1 MKKLN
6 VGIFGAGRIGQI
18 HAMNLV
24 NNPNI
29 KIKRIVDP
37 FADKLKDF
45 EEKIGIKLETDPEVI
60 FNDEEIDAVL
70 ICTPTDTHVD
80 YIVKSAEKGKHIFC
94 EKPVSLSDEESMKAY
109 DAVKKAGVKFQ
120 VGVNRRYDR
129 NFAYVKKLIDDGKV
143 GDLELVRVDSR
154 DPEAPSLD
162 YVKSSGG
169 LFMDMTIHDFDMAR
183 FLTGKEVVEVY
194 TQAAVKCNK
203 EIEGIDVDTAI
214 INLRFE
220 DDSIG
225 VILNSRRAV
234 YGYDQRVEAFGS
246 KGTAMVE
253 NDLEANVVY
262 ADKDGYHT
270 PNPEFFFLQRYTGAY
285 NAEINDFADAVF
297 NDRETS
303 VTIEDAIM
311 AQRIAIAAK
320 ESLDSGKPAKVR
332 MID

>member
-29 KIKRIVDP
+29 NIKRIVDP
-37 FADKLKDF
+37 FAEKLKDF
-45 EEKIGIKLETDPEVI
+45 EEKIGIKLETDPDVI
-60 FNDEEIDAVL
+60 FNDEEIEAVL

-109 DAVKKAGVKFQ
+109 KAVKEAGVKFQ
-120 VGVNRRYDR
+120 IGVNRRYDR
-129 NFAYVKKLIDDGKV
+129 NFAYAKKLIDDGKV

-154 DPEAPSLD
+154 DPEAPPLS
-162 YVKSSGG
+162 YVRSSGG

-194 TQAAVKCNK
+194 TQATVKCNK
-203 EIEGIDVDTAI
+203 ETEGVDVDTAI

-225 VILNSRRAV
+225 VILNSRRAA

-262 ADKDGYHT
+262 ADKDGYHA

>member
-24 NNPNI
+24 TNPNI

-37 FADKLKDF
+37 FADKLKSF
-45 EEKIGIKLETDPEVI
+45 EEKIGIKIETDSALI

-94 EKPVSLSDEESMKAY
+94 EKPVSLSDAESMRAY
-109 DAVKKAGVKFQ
+109 EAVKKAGVKFQ
-120 VGVNRRYDR
+120 IGVNRRYDR
-129 NFAYVKKLIDDGKV
+129 NFAYAKKLIDEGRV
-143 GDLELVRVDSR
+143 GDLELIRVDSR
-154 DPEAPSLD
+154 DPEAPSLA

-194 TQAAVKCNK
+194 AQASVKCNR

-214 INLRFE
+214 INLKFE

-225 VILNSRRAV
+225 VILNSRRAA

-253 NDLEANVVY
+253 NDLEANVIF
-262 ADKDGYHT
+262 ADKDGYHA

-297 NDRETS
+297 NNRETS
-303 VTIEDAIM
+303 VTMEDAIM

-320 ESLDSGKPAKVR
+320 ESLDLGKPVKVR

>member
-120 VGVNRRYDR
+120 IGVNRRYDR
-129 NFAYVKKLIDDGKV
+129 NFAYVKKLIDEGKV

>member
-1 MKKLN
+1 
-6 VGIFGAGRIGQI
+6 
-18 HAMNLV
+18 
-24 NNPNI
+24 
-29 KIKRIVDP
+29 
-37 FADKLKDF
+37 
-45 EEKIGIKLETDPEVI
+45 
-60 FNDEEIDAVL
+60 
-70 ICTPTDTHVD
+70 
-80 YIVKSAEKGKHIFC
+80 
-94 EKPVSLSDEESMKAY
+94 
-109 DAVKKAGVKFQ
+109 
-120 VGVNRRYDR
+120 
-129 NFAYVKKLIDDGKV
+129 
-143 GDLELVRVDSR
+143 
-154 DPEAPSLD
+154 
-162 YVKSSGG
+162 
-169 LFMDMTIHDFDMAR
+169 MDMRIHDFDMAR

-203 EIEGIDVDTAI
+203 EIEGVDVDTAI

-225 VILNSRRAV
+225 VILNSRRAA
-234 YGYDQRVEAFGS
+234 YGYDQRVEALGY

-262 ADKDGYHT
+262 ADKDGYHA

-320 ESLDSGKPAKVR
+320 ESLDSGEPAKVR

>member
-18 HAMNLV
+18 HATNLIA
-24 NNPNI
+24 NPNI
-29 KIKRIVDP
+29 TIKRIVDP

-45 EEKIGIKLETDPEVI
+45 EEKIGIKLDTDPDSI
-60 FNDEEIDAVL
+60 LNDEDIDAVL

-80 YIVKSAEKGKHIFC
+80 YIIKSAEKGKHIFC
-94 EKPVSLSDEESMKAY
+94 EKPVSLSDEESMRAY
-109 DAVKKAGVKFQ
+109 KAVKEAGVKFQ
-120 VGVNRRYDR
+120 IGVNRRYDR
-129 NFAYVKKLIDDGKV
+129 NFAYAKKIIDEGKV
-143 GDLELVRVDSR
+143 GNLELIRVDSR

-169 LFMDMTIHDFDMAR
+169 LFMDMTIHDFDMVR
-183 FLTGKEVVEVY
+183 FITGKEVVEVY
-194 TQAAVKCNK
+194 TQASVKCNE
-203 EIEGIDVDTAI
+203 EIKGIDVDTAI

-220 DDSIG
+220 DNSIG
-225 VILNSRRAV
+225 VILNSRRAA
-234 YGYDQRVEAFGS
+234 YGYDQRLEAFGS
-246 KGTAMVE
+246 KGTTMVE
-253 NDLEANVVY
+253 NDLEANVIY
-262 ADKDGYHT
+262 ADKAGYHI
-270 PNPEFFFLQRYTGAY
+270 PNPEFFFLERYTGAY

-297 NDRETS
+297 NDRQTS

-320 ESLDSGKPAKVR
+320 ESLDCGKPVKVR

>member
-29 KIKRIVDP
+29 TIKRIVDP

-45 EEKIGIKLETDPEVI
+45 EEKIGIKLDTDPEVI

-80 YIVKSAEKGKHIFC
+80 YIIKSAEKGKHIFC

-120 VGVNRRYDR
+120 IGVNRRYDR
-129 NFAYVKKLIDDGKV
+129 NFAYAKKLIDDGKV

-154 DPEAPSLD
+154 DPEAPPLS

-225 VILNSRRAV
+225 VILNSRRAA

-253 NDLEANVVY
+253 NDLEANVIY
-262 ADKDGYHT
+262 ADKDGYHV

-320 ESLDSGKPAKVR
+320 ESLDTGRPAKVR